1 MPLLYVVLQG
11 DTSGGSNIVK
21 RETGIQRVDIIV
33 LRNWRT
39 FIPIGDA
46 TPPCVL
52 DGFWYNQQGSQI
64 HLEHK
69 DDGTLIGIYLVH
81 SLYLGV
87 VFGALSAGE
96 YRTAVETKEGAAGS
110 SHSMIFGIAN
120 PSDNG
125 KTWAMFVV
133 WNKGASITGWV
144 GRFGYFSMLSTS
156 YMRYHSGQCHVCG
169 SNSVEVLETGWL
181 LRSQAD
187 HCSESWKSTLY
198 GESSFTRER
207 PAGD

>member
-1 MPLLYVVLQG
+1 
-11 DTSGGSNIVK
+11 
-21 RETGIQRVDIIV
+21 
-33 LRNWRT
+33 
-39 FIPIGDA
+39 
-46 TPPCVL
+46 
-52 DGFWYNQQGSQI
+52 
-64 HLEHK
+64 
-69 DDGTLIGIYLVH
+69 
-81 SLYLGV
+81 
-87 VFGALSAGE
+87 
-96 YRTAVETKEGAAGS
+96 
-110 SHSMIFGIAN
+110 MIFGIAN

-144 GRFGYFSMLSTS
+144 
-156 YMRYHSGQCHVCG
+156 GQCHVCG

-207 PAGD
+207 PAVSAFNTPGEAGEDDQDDVVKSNPCNDALCLRACMLPMLLWALLLTQIYLV